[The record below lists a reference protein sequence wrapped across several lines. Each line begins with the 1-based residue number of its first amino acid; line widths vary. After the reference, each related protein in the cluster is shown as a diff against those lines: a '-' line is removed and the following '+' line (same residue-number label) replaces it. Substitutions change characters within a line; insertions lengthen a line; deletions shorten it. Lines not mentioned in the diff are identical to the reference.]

1 MIPLVIAIQSQVCWG
16 HVGNSAAAFP
26 MRAAGVEVVEV
37 PTTLLSNHPRHP
49 TVRGRALEAAL
60 VADLLRGVEER
71 GLPQRAGW
79 VLTGYLGRADTA
91 EAVAGFVARARA
103 ANPGLRYLC
112 DPVMGDDD
120 LGFFAPPEVVAVIRD
135 RLVPMADALTPNR
148 FELGALT
155 DAPVAT
161 PAETAAAAR
170 GLAPLVAVTGVA
182 GAGSVATVVVEGDAA
197 LAVATP
203 LLDRR
208 PAGTGDLFAGLFAAR
223 LALGA
228 PAAEAAARAVSGV
241 YAALEATDPA
251 PWAEMPLTAR
261 LREVLDPPRLFAAE
275 SLADPVGPA

>member
-1 MIPLVIAIQSQVCWG
+1 MIQPPLVIAIQSQVCWG

-26 MRAAGVEVVEV
+26 MRGAGVAVAEV

-49 TVRGRALEAAL
+49 TMRGRALEGAL
-60 VADLLRGVEER
+60 VADLLRGIEER
-71 GLPQRAGW
+71 GAAAQASW
-79 VLTGYLGRADTA
+79 VLSGYLGRADTA
-91 EAVAGFVARARA
+91 HAVADFVARAKA

-120 LGFFAPPEVVAVIRD
+120 LGFFAPPEVAAAIAE

-155 DAPVAT
+155 GAPVAD
-161 PAETAAAAR
+161 AAQAAAAAR

-182 GAGSVATVVVEGDAA
+182 GAGEVATVVTAGERTW
-197 LAVATP
+197 AVRTP

-208 PAGTGDLFAGLFAAR
+208 PAGTGDLFAGLWLAL
-223 LALGA
+223 LALGRD
-228 PAAEAAARAVSGV
+228 PAEAAALAVSGV
-241 YAALEATDPA
+241 FAALEATDPA

-261 LREVLDPPRLFAAE
+261 LAEVLAPERRFKAGAA
-275 SLADPVGPA
+275 